1 MTTFKRGDGVV
12 FVRSART
19 YTIGEASREY
29 QDITVGMVTSVTR
42 DGQIKAFRHGAWGS
56 VVKLG
61 TSQQRHALAYVLP
74 KDEIDVAGVLDY
86 CANRPWSHAPEHK
99 GMPFR
104 SLDEVKAELRQFKND
119 AATV

>member
-12 FVRSART
+12 FVRTAHRHV
-19 YTIGEASREY
+19 IGQPTEEY

-42 DGQIKAFRHGAWGS
+42 AGQIKAYRHAAWGR
-56 VVKLG
+56 VVRLD
-61 TSQQRHALAYVLP
+61 TSLQRHALAYVLP

-99 GMPFR
+99 GMPFH
-104 SLDEVKAELRQFKND
+104 SLDEVKAELRQFKC
-119 AATV
+119 APT